1 MRLIFFLFFF
11 SFNLNAANYLIC
23 ESERNTLINIKLDN
37 KKIYIQN
44 YTEDFENYTPYIKKW
59 TDELIKTEKQFKYI
73 DNKYDTCL
81 KINADLHYRLYGE
94 ASSKLK
100 KICKDAENIDVE
112 KEGVEVIKINRL
124 NGLLIFDRGKPMYDW
139 KNPRKFILKTNFD
152 CRLQETNLF

>member
-73 DNKYDTCL
+73 DNKYNTCL
-81 KINADLHYRLYGE
+81 MINADIHYMLYGE

-112 KEGVEVIKINRL
+112 KEGIEVIKINRL
-124 NGLLIFDRGKPMYDW
+124 NGLLIFDRGEPMYDR
-139 KNPRKFILKTNFD
+139 KNRKFIRKTNFD
-152 CRLQETNLF
+152 CRLQEKNLF